1 MVAPKFLLFDP
12 SRTSGRARSR
22 RITVPR
28 CRREPLNCIRFDRGG
43 PESGRKRNTS
53 CAWRPRS
60 SDVRLATLER
70 LTRQHILRITS
81 VKGMTTRQGF
91 LEHLWK
97 EVINLYLRDGEL
109 DAMVSNGKRYPDRP
123 FGDTG
128 ATIERMLA
136 AGVSKRD
143 LSLVLRYAAYNAVFG
158 TLYSFSDPGVDDD
171 TDVGGL
177 YEELLMADPSGME
190 GRPGSANAVR
200 R

>member
-1 MVAPKFLLFDP
+1 MWVGSP
-12 SRTSGRARSR
+12 
-22 RITVPR
+22 
-28 CRREPLNCIRFDRGG
+28 
-43 PESGRKRNTS
+43 
-53 CAWRPRS
+53 W
-60 SDVRLATLER
+60 R
-70 LTRQHILRITS
+70 LTRQHTFRITS
-81 VKGMTTRQGF
+81 VKRMTTRQEF

-109 DAMVSNGKRYPDRP
+109 DAIVSYDKRYPDRA

-158 TLYSFSDPGVDDD
+158 TLYSLSDPGVDDD

-190 GRPGSANAVR
+190 GRPGSADAVR
-200 R
+200 S